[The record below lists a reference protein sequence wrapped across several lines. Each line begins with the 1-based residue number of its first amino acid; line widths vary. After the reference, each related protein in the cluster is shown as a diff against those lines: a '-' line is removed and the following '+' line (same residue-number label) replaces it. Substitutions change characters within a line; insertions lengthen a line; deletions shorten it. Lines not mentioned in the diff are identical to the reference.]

1 MIGRKKKLRII
12 QSSLL
17 IVGLLII
24 FFTYYNKNQ
33 PYQEQII
40 SKATQEKMK
49 KQLLKEST
57 SEGDVFYNIEYSG
70 LDLAGNRYN
79 LKSKEAYNSKI
90 KNVVNMKFVEG
101 IFYFKNDTILYIW
114 SDKAVYNN
122 ITLDISF
129 TENVVANYGDSELFA
144 DKADFS
150 NSQGFLTISNNVR
163 IKDDKGT
170 MRADKLFFDVKKQT
184 LDVASFNENKI
195 NTNINIKWKKVLEF

>member
-170 MRADKLFFDVKKQT
+170 MRADKLF
-184 LDVASFNENKI
+184 LM
-195 NTNINIKWKKVLEF
+195 

>member
-1 MIGRKKKLRII
+1 MIRRKKKLRII

-49 KQLLKEST
+49 KQLLRESA

-122 ITLDISF
+122 VTLNISF

-195 NTNINIKWKKVLEF
+195 NTNINIK

>member
-195 NTNINIKWKKVLEF
+195 NTNINIK

>member
-57 SEGDVFYNIEYSG
+57 SEGDLFYNIEYSG

-129 TENVVANYGDSELFA
+129 AENVVSNYGDSKLFA

-195 NTNINIKWKKVLEF
+195 NTNINIK

>member
-57 SEGDVFYNIEYSG
+57 SEGDLFYNIEYSG

-114 SDKAVYNN
+114 SDKAFYNN

-195 NTNINIKWKKVLEF
+195 NTNINIK

>member
-24 FFTYYNKNQ
+24 FFTYYNKNR

-163 IKDDKGT
+163 IKDDNGT

-195 NTNINIKWKKVLEF
+195 NTNINIK

>member
-40 SKATQEKMK
+40 SKASQEKMK

-195 NTNINIKWKKVLEF
+195 NTNINIK